1 MKDPPRKVQITSWG
15 DNWGREGNSQRVSR
29 RPAYLCELLVCTIP
43 ASIDKAVRCKLP
55 QEIHCQAHL
64 SLEMTHDAPW
74 RPPQVYTVNPL
85 QYTCDVQC
93 HKRCNQPRHV
103 NRTTEECLPSYVCIW
118 PSEHYTIKCLTSY
131 IPILTQHCWWCHQ
144 TPSPTVQSLWAL
156 SWNTIYHQTSWMS
169 QWTW

>member
-74 RPPQVYTVNPL
+74 RPPRDYTVNPW
-85 QYTCDVQC
+85 QYTCDVKC

-118 PSEHYTIKCLTSY
+118 PSSTVDDITKLPLPPCSPSEL
-131 IPILTQHCWWCHQ
+131 CHE
-144 TPSPTVQSLWAL
+144 TLFITKPHECHSEPGRARWPDL
-156 SWNTIYHQTSWMS
+156 
-169 QWTW
+169 